1 MATIEEKQELVDNI
15 KGKRFYHLQIYGYG
29 GEHAYG
35 KLTKE
40 AYNFWKGIV
49 DEHGD
54 SDLVNY
60 MLNAEDGEF
69 DFENVESVPP
79 QADFL
84 MSPDADGKEWRSS
97 WYEMP
102 NEFEHLH
109 TVSIDSGNIS
119 VDEVDGDGYDAKH
132 IAECIANEDVN
143 ELAGRIGDETDFEV
157 EILDSIEDLYPEKG
171 TYIVQ
176 MLSMEKGTFFD
187 AVIETVGDFD
197 PKKLKITYS
206 EAPNGEDVIHNVMYN
221 NEELD
226 NQGGDTNG
234 KGYSAAVWQQE
245 Y

>member
-1 MATIEEKQELVDNI
+1 MATAEQKQELVDNI
-15 KGKRFYHLQIYGYG
+15 KGKRYYRVQVYGYG
-29 GEHAYG
+29 GEHVYG

-40 AYNFWKGIV
+40 AYDFWKPIV

-54 SDLVNY
+54 NDLVNY
-60 MLNAEDGEF
+60 MLNAEDGDF
-69 DFENVESVPP
+69 DFENIESVPP
-79 QADFL
+79 EADFL
-84 MSPDADGKEWRSS
+84 MSPDADGKEWRSA

-102 NEFEHLH
+102 GEFEHINS
-109 TVSIDSGNIS
+109 VSIDSGNIS
-119 VDEVDGDGYDAKH
+119 VDEQDGDGWDSKH
-132 IAECIANEDVN
+132 LNEALKPIDIN
-143 ELAGRIGDETDFEV
+143 ELAGNIGDQTDYET
-157 EILDSIEDLYPEKG
+157 EILNPIDDLYPDKG

-187 AVIETVGDFD
+187 AVVETVGEFD

-206 EAPNGEDVIHNVMYN
+206 EAPNGEDVIHTIMYN